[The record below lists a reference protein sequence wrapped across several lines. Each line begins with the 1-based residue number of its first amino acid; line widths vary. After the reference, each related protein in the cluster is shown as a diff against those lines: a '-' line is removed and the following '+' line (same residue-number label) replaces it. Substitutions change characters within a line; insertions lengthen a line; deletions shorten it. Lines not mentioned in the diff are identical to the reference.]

1 MTPEEAPLRSTRLRA
16 IVVTSVVAV
25 VVALSFVLVR
35 GQIVVLAL
43 FGAMIIG
50 EALRPA
56 IDRLSS
62 RMPRAAAVAFSFAVL
77 LVAIAGVWF
86 FPIHALMPQAAAFWN
101 DLPAYAADAAAR
113 IADFSRSDP
122 ERAKI
127 VAAISA
133 SAGATLGPVAEGFL
147 HLQAGLGGVLSTLG
161 LMFVMAVF
169 WLGSSARLMPF
180 VLSIVP
186 QEQRENALG
195 LFREIGD
202 KLGLYVI
209 DTIVNGAMVALECT
223 VLLALLGTPFPI
235 VLGLLQGLLI
245 AIPYLGTL
253 IGVLTVGGVVLATQ
267 GWVRAA
273 EAILLVSLAQTI
285 QGTFISPLIFKK
297 GMDLDPL
304 FTVFAI
310 AIGGALFGVFG
321 IVLAVPAASIVQTV
335 VVRVVAP
342 EIRSSH
348 ADLSSGG
355 VQ

>member
-1 MTPEEAPLRSTRLRA
+1 
-16 IVVTSVVAV
+16 
-25 VVALSFVLVR
+25 
-35 GQIVVLAL
+35 
-43 FGAMIIG
+43 
-50 EALRPA
+50 
-56 IDRLSS
+56 
-62 RMPRAAAVAFSFAVL
+62 
-77 LVAIAGVWF
+77 
-86 FPIHALMPQAAAFWN
+86 
-101 DLPAYAADAAAR
+101 
-113 IADFSRSDP
+113 
-122 ERAKI
+122 
-127 VAAISA
+127 
-133 SAGATLGPVAEGFL
+133 
-147 HLQAGLGGVLSTLG
+147 
-161 LMFVMAVF
+161 
-169 WLGSSARLMPF
+169 MPF